1 MFSLDMNESAA
12 TVLGTGRR
20 QMQGQGDDR
29 HTIDSDDEE
38 GFTPPLPPPL
48 LIMITPS
55 PSYFPLKGTVK
66 EIWKGV

>member
-1 MFSLDMNESAA
+1 MNESAA

-38 GFTPPLPPPL
+38 GFTPPPTSSFPYPL
-48 LIMITPS
+48 GYSLARI
-55 PSYFPLKGTVK
+55 
-66 EIWKGV
+66 